1 MLALTVVTDIE
12 GFSVVVGSSIDEE
25 DVVDVVD
32 DTWACEDDACTV
44 DEISVVNEDWY
55 ESTGTVAVTDVVAVV
70 DTKDV

>member
-12 GFSVVVGSSIDEE
+12 GFSVVVGSSIEEE
-25 DVVDVVD
+25 DVLDVV
-32 DTWACEDDACTV
+32 DDACTV

-70 DTKDV
+70 DIKDV